1 MIQPGLGVI
10 LRAVHDLAVHKR
22 HPRLAAD
29 RRKRVRRPED
39 EVRILARFKTADTR
53 VDAEAAG
60 RVDGDGV
67 PRLLHRQTGRSRQS
81 GRQRQILQRN
91 DRRIRDDADR
101 QARAVQRAR
110 RREALVAQLDLR
122 LAAERR
128 SDEDRDLLLCQL
140 IGDQLAVRTVVQRE
154 LQAKLARDAHGRQD
168 IIRAVGVALER
179 DLAVDHGQHGLEL
192 HVERRILARRLVVA
206 VAERAQQQLAQQG
219 GDRHAR
225 HGALALV
232 VAVAALGILAKGAL
246 HRGGRAQNHPVDA
259 LSCQL
264 YDGERAADD
273 VCAAGSGAGRRHAA
287 AQGQPEGLVLRIDG
301 VDGAQ
306 LRRQRLDDLI
316 IIHAL
321 PAHALVVEADM
332 AVGIDKAGGDD
343 ASGGVDDRCALG
355 GGEACSDLFDLAVLD
370 QDVTT
375 FQIGTCHGLDMTV
388 LNKNYHVNFLLPG

>member
-1 MIQPGLGVI
+1 M
-10 LRAVHDLAVHKR
+10 
-22 HPRLAAD
+22 
-29 RRKRVRRPED
+29 
-39 EVRILARFKTADTR
+39 
-53 VDAEAAG
+53 
-60 RVDGDGV
+60 
-67 PRLLHRQTGRSRQS
+67 
-81 GRQRQILQRN
+81 
-91 DRRIRDDADR
+91 
-101 QARAVQRAR
+101 
-110 RREALVAQLDLR
+110 
-122 LAAERR
+122 
-128 SDEDRDLLLCQL
+128 
-140 IGDQLAVRTVVQRE
+140 VQRE

-168 IIRAVGVALER
+168 IVRAVGVALER

-192 HVERRILARRLVVA
+192 HVERRILARLLVVA

-232 VAVAALGILAKGAL
+232 VAVAALGILAEGAL

-259 LSCQL
+259 LSGQL

-332 AVGIDKAGGDD
+332 AVRLHAAGREQAALRIESLNALRRVDRLADGGDFPVFEEQ
-343 ASGGVDDRCALG
+343 A
-355 GGEACSDLFDLAVLD
+355 AV
-370 QDVTT
+370 
-375 FQIGTCHGLDMTV
+375 FQVRPGHGLDICVADQQHRCSPFVRGAHRVSISSITARRASD
-388 LNKNYHVNFLLPG
+388 KCFSFSFQPASC